1 MERAKTMDMIT
12 MSDLSINDRVKNAS
26 LTLNSGEVLGIIG
39 PNGAGKSTLLKA
51 IAGVEK
57 FTGELYLKQRA
68 FEDFT
73 AKERARIVGYL
84 PQTVNSVWSLKV
96 EDIVTLGRIPW
107 GDENRQMVQKAM
119 DDAAIS
125 HFAKRDI
132 NELSGGERA
141 RVWLARVLAG
151 EPQMLLADE
160 PVSSLD
166 IHYQI
171 EVMELLKSFARQGN
185 SVMVAIHDLSL
196 AARYC
201 DRLCLIK
208 DGEVIKLGDP
218 IDVLTEEI
226 LTDAFQVPVFADLQA
241 NPPVIL
247 PK

>member
-1 MERAKTMDMIT
+1 MI
-12 MSDLSINDRVKNAS
+12 S
-26 LTLNSGEVLGIIG
+26 LTKLSVDDRIKNISFNLKNGEVLGIIG

-57 FTGELYLKQRA
+57 FTGKLLIKQQA
-68 FEDFT
+68 FEDFGP
-73 AKERARIVGYL
+73 KQRARVVGFL
-84 PQTVNSVWSLKV
+84 PQSVNSVWSLKV

-107 GDENRQMVQKAM
+107 GDENSQIVQQAM
-119 DDAAIS
+119 DEAKIS
-125 HFAKRDI
+125 QFSKRDI

-151 EPQMLLADE
+151 KPQILLADE
-160 PVSSLD
+160 PISSLD

-171 EVMELLKSFARQGN
+171 EVMELLKSFAHRGN

-208 DGEVIKLGDP
+208 DGELIKLGDP
-218 IDVLTEEI
+218 TDVLTESI
-226 LTDAFQVPVFADLQA
+226 LTDAYQVPVFTNLRA

>member
-1 MERAKTMDMIT
+1 MERAQTMDMIT
-12 MSDLSINDRVKNAS
+12 MTDLSIADRVKNIS
-26 LTLNSGEVLGIIG
+26 LNLNSGEVLGIIG

-57 FTGELYLKQRA
+57 FDGKLFIKQQEFA
-68 FEDFT
+68 EYVP
-73 AKERARIVGYL
+73 KERARIVGFL
-84 PQTVNSVWSLKV
+84 PQSVNSVWSLKV

-107 GDENRQMVQKAM
+107 GDENNQIVQQAM
-119 DDAAIS
+119 DEAAIS
-125 HFAKRDI
+125 QFSKRDI

-151 EPQMLLADE
+151 KPQILLADE
-160 PVSSLD
+160 PISSLD
-166 IHYQI
+166 IHYQV
-171 EVMELLKSFARQGN
+171 EVMELLKSFARRGN

-208 DGEVIKLGDP
+208 NGQVIKLGDP
-218 IDVLTEEI
+218 SEVLSETL
-226 LTDAFQVPVFADLQA
+226 LTDAFQVPVFTDLQA

-247 PK
+247 PR